1 MKQFDWIWHLKIK
14 TNSKNKSNLHEVLLQ
29 EKLGNLKR
37 ILSEMESVLVAYS
50 GGVDSTFLAAI
61 ASDVLGSNC
70 LAVTASSA
78 SMGKTDLQE
87 AKDLAVDIGMRHKI
101 VYTNEFSDPDYLANG
116 PRRCYF
122 CKTELYNTLMPVAR
136 EEGLA
141 WVASGTNSDDLG
153 DYRPGLKAGKEFNIR
168 NPLVESLLTKQ
179 DIRILSKERKL
190 PTWDKPAQP
199 CLSSRIPFGT
209 PVTIEKLEKIELA
222 EDALKKLGLVNC
234 RVRDHDPI
242 ARIEVQPSD
251 MLVLLDPETREQL
264 VSRIKK
270 IGYLYVTL
278 DLTGFVSG
286 SLNSTIKYSSST

>member
-1 MKQFDWIWHLKIK
+1 MKVK
-14 TNSKNKSNLHEVLLQ
+14 TTTNQNTDLPRVLLQ
-29 EKLGNLKR
+29 EKLGNLKG
-37 ILSEMESVLVAYS
+37 ILREMESVLIAYS

-78 SMGKTDLQE
+78 SMGKADLQE
-87 AKDLAVDIGMRHKI
+87 AINLAVDIDIRHKI
-101 VYTNEFSDPDYLANG
+101 VYTDEFSNPDYLANG

-122 CKTELYNTLMPVAR
+122 CKTELYNTLIPIAK

-141 WVASGTNSDDLG
+141 WIASGTNADDLS

-179 DIRILSKERKL
+179 DIRLLSKERNL
-190 PTWDKPAQP
+190 LTWDKPAQP

-222 EDALKKLGLVNC
+222 EHVLKTLGLANC

-242 ARIEVQPSD
+242 ARIEVQPND
-251 MLVLLDPETREQL
+251 MLLLLDTDIRESL

-286 SLNSTIKYSSST
+286 SLNSTIKKSNPT